1 MGVNME
7 KQERGGAVGIGIG
20 ERIKAVRGGRTIPE
34 FADSLLIHKSTLIRY
49 EKEESYPDAKLI
61 LKFCEKENINP
72 NWLLTGNGPKSRWAV
87 DLDSLHNMLRKT
99 FKKKFSVSSKEEASS
114 FCEKTKIGL
123 SPEVLLSYL
132 SGEVMISGEALKK
145 ICELSGMD
153 SDFIENS
160 ASYTIGPWQG
170 NTTLQFDRPIT
181 LDRSILL
188 RVLSRVENF
197 IEIEGLHIDQ
207 NKKAH
212 LVVWLYENIMDGVFE
227 VEDIKSQLKRIAGL
241 IE

>member
-1 MGVNME
+1 ME
-7 KQERGGAVGIGIG
+7 KQEKGGTADVGIGG
-20 ERIKAVRGGRTIPE
+20 RIKAVRGGRTIPE

-61 LKFCEKENINP
+61 LKLCEQENINP

-87 DLDSLHNMLRKT
+87 DLDSLHNILRKS
-99 FKKKFSVSSKEEASS
+99 FKKKFSVSSKEESSS
-114 FCEKTKIGL
+114 FCEKTKIGI

-132 SGEVMISGEALKK
+132 SGEVIISGEALKK
-145 ICELSGMD
+145 ICELSGVD
-153 SDFIENS
+153 SDFLENS
-160 ASYTIGPWQG
+160 ASYTSGQG
-170 NTTLQFDRPIT
+170 LGIASLEFGRPIT

-188 RVLSRVENF
+188 KVLLKVENF
-197 IEIEGLHIDQ
+197 VEIENISIEQ